1 MEKSSYR
8 NCETCAKKDHCT
20 NRLNC
25 LCGVIPLL
33 WKPGINYEPPLGIHD
48 CPGNKK

>member
-8 NCETCAKKDHCT
+8 NCSTCAKKDNCN

-25 LCGVIPLL
+25 LAGVIPLS
-33 WKPGINYEPPLGIHD
+33 WRPGVNYVQP
-48 CPGNKK
+48 KKEGKT